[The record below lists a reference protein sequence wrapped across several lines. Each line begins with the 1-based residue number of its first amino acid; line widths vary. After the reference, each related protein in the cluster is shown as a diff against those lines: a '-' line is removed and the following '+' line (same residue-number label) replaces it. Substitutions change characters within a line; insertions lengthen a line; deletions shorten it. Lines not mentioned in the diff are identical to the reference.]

1 MVAIL
6 ERIPGED
13 STTVVGIKC
22 VGGGGGGTVARA
34 VESAAEMAS
43 AVAGAADI
51 AGVPKPPKG
60 PGAGTRPTS
69 PAKTISST

>member
-1 MVAIL
+1 MVWL
-6 ERIPGED
+6 ERIPGDD

-22 VGGGGGGTVARA
+22 VGGGGGGTVART

-51 AGVPKPPKG
+51 AGVP
-60 PGAGTRPTS
+60 
-69 PAKTISST
+69 

>member
-1 MVAIL
+1 MVAI

-22 VGGGGGGTVARA
+22 VGGGTVARA
-34 VESAAEMAS
+34 VESATEMAS

>member
-22 VGGGGGGTVARA
+22 VGGGTVARA

-60 PGAGTRPTS
+60 PGAETRPTS
-69 PAKTISST
+69 PAKTISFV